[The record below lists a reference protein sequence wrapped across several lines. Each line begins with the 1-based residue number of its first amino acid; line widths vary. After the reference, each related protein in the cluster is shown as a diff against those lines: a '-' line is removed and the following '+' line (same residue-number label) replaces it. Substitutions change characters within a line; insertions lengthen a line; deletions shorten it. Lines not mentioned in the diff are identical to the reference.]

1 MPDFRKLVAP
11 GRKEDPREQEVLSEL
26 AGHLEEMYIDLR
38 RAGTPEEQ
46 AIAQV
51 TAIGKNLG
59 PSIRRLRCQHEGCLR
74 TWLRSVVLPGLV
86 LFGLYGGCSC
96 LSFNIYWGHQFVWHE
111 AGIVLIAI
119 ALGFCASFFSRELGG
134 TRSQRRWAGMPIIA
148 PYAVLWC
155 VWALL
160 APIQLVQ
167 WSTYRRP
174 GGHQWNCRGVP
185 LGMVAGCGAAGPGPR
200 DRQRHLGARLFR
212 DPVEQSKTRNRLI
225 GIGLPR
231 HFLNF
236 RLQLR
241 IR

>member
-1 MPDFRKLVAP
+1 MHDFGKLVAP
-11 GRKEDPREQEVLSEL
+11 GRKEDPREQEVRSEL

-51 TAIGKNLG
+51 TAMGKNLA
-59 PSIRRLRCQHEGCLR
+59 PSIRRLRWQHEGGLR

-86 LFGLYGGCSC
+86 LFVLYGGCGC
-96 LSFNIYWGHQFVWHE
+96 LSFNVYWGHQFVWRE

-134 TRSQRRWAGMPIIA
+134 TLSQRRWAGMSIIA

-174 GGHQWNCRGVP
+174 GVISGTAVVFLWVGLRDVVLPG
-185 LGMVAGCGAAGPGPR
+185 LGLAIGSVIS
-200 DRQRHLGARLFR
+200 ARAF
-212 DPVEQSKTRNRLI
+212 S
-225 GIGLPR
+225 GIPSSNPKR
-231 HFLNF
+231 E
-236 RLQLR
+236 
-241 IR
+241 IA

>member
-1 MPDFRKLVAP
+1 MHDFRKLVAP
-11 GRKEDPREQEVLSEL
+11 GRKEDPREQEVRSEL
-26 AGHLEEMYIDLR
+26 AGHLEEMYLDLR

-51 TAIGKNLG
+51 TAMGKNLA
-59 PSIRRLRCQHEGCLR
+59 PSIRRLRWQHEGGWR

-86 LFGLYGGCSC
+86 LFVLYGGCSC
-96 LSFNIYWGHQFVWHE
+96 LSFNVYWGHQFVWRE

-134 TRSQRRWAGMPIIA
+134 TLSQRRWAGMSIIA

-167 WSTYRRP
+167 WSTYRQP
-174 GGHQWNCRGVP
+174 GVISGTAVVFLWVGLRDVVLPG
-185 LGMVAGCGAAGPGPR
+185 LGLAIGSVIS
-200 DRQRHLGARLFR
+200 ARAF
-212 DPVEQSKTRNRLI
+212 S
-225 GIGLPR
+225 GIPSSNPKR
-231 HFLNF
+231 E
-236 RLQLR
+236 
-241 IR
+241 IA

>member
-59 PSIRRLRCQHEGCLR
+59 PSIRRLRWQHEGGLR

-86 LFGLYGGCSC
+86 LFVLYGGCGC
-96 LSFNIYWGHQFVWHE
+96 LSFNVYWGHQFVWRE

-119 ALGFCASFFSRELGG
+119 ALGFCASSFSRELGG

-174 GGHQWNCRGVP
+174 GVISGTAVVFLWVWLRDVVLPGLGLAMGSVISARAFSGIPSSNPKRGI
-185 LGMVAGCGAAGPGPR
+185 A
-200 DRQRHLGARLFR
+200 
-212 DPVEQSKTRNRLI
+212 
-225 GIGLPR
+225 
-231 HFLNF
+231 
-236 RLQLR
+236 
-241 IR
+241 

>member
-1 MPDFRKLVAP
+1 MHDFRKLVAP
-11 GRKEDPREQEVLSEL
+11 GRKEDPREQEVRSEL

-51 TAIGKNLG
+51 TALGKDLG
-59 PSIRRLRCQHEGCLR
+59 ASIRRLRWQHEGGWR

-86 LFGLYGGCSC
+86 LFVLYGGCSC
-96 LSFNIYWGHQFVWHE
+96 LSFNIYWGHQFVWRE

-134 TRSQRRWAGMPIIA
+134 TLSQRRWAGMSIIA

-174 GGHQWNCRGVP
+174 GVISGTAVVFLWVGLRDVVLPG
-185 LGMVAGCGAAGPGPR
+185 LGLAIGSVIS
-200 DRQRHLGARLFR
+200 ARAF
-212 DPVEQSKTRNRLI
+212 S
-225 GIGLPR
+225 GIPSSNPKR
-231 HFLNF
+231 E
-236 RLQLR
+236 
-241 IR
+241 IA

>member
-1 MPDFRKLVAP
+1 MHDFGKLVAP
-11 GRKEDPREQEVLSEL
+11 GRKEDPREQEVRSEL

-51 TAIGKNLG
+51 TAMGKNLG
-59 PSIRRLRCQHEGCLR
+59 PSIRRLRWQHEGGWR

-86 LFGLYGGCSC
+86 LFVLYGGCSC
-96 LSFNIYWGHQFVWHE
+96 LSFNIYWGHQFVWRE

-134 TRSQRRWAGMPIIA
+134 TLSQRRWAGMSIIA

-174 GGHQWNCRGVP
+174 GVISGTAVVFLWVGLRDVVLPG
-185 LGMVAGCGAAGPGPR
+185 LGLAIGSVIS
-200 DRQRHLGARLFR
+200 ARAF
-212 DPVEQSKTRNRLI
+212 S
-225 GIGLPR
+225 GIPSSNPKR
-231 HFLNF
+231 E
-236 RLQLR
+236 
-241 IR
+241 IA

>member
-1 MPDFRKLVAP
+1 MHDFRKLVAP
-11 GRKEDPREQEVLSEL
+11 GRKEDPREQEVRSEL

-38 RAGTPEEQ
+38 RAGTSEEQ

-51 TAIGKNLG
+51 TALGKNLG
-59 PSIRRLRCQHEGCLR
+59 PSIRRLRWQDEGGWR

-86 LFGLYGGCSC
+86 LFVLYGGCSC
-96 LSFNIYWGHQFVWHE
+96 LSFNIYWGHQFVWRE

-134 TRSQRRWAGMPIIA
+134 TLSQRRWAGMSILA

-155 VWALL
+155 VWAFL

-174 GGHQWNCRGVP
+174 GVISGTAVVFLWVGLRDVVLPG
-185 LGMVAGCGAAGPGPR
+185 LGLA
-200 DRQRHLGARLFR
+200 LGSAISGRAF
-212 DPVEQSKTRNRLI
+212 S
-225 GIGLPR
+225 GIPSSNPKR
-231 HFLNF
+231 E
-236 RLQLR
+236 
-241 IR
+241 IA

>member
-1 MPDFRKLVAP
+1 MHDFRKLVAP
-11 GRKEDPREQEVLSEL
+11 GRKEDPREQEVRSEL

-51 TAIGKNLG
+51 TALGKDLG
-59 PSIRRLRCQHEGCLR
+59 ASIRRLRWQHEGGWR
-74 TWLRSVVLPGLV
+74 TWLRSVILPGLV
-86 LFGLYGGCSC
+86 LFVLYGGCSC
-96 LSFNIYWGHQFVWHE
+96 LSFNIYWGHQFVWRE

-134 TRSQRRWAGMPIIA
+134 TLSQRRWAGMSIIA

-174 GGHQWNCRGVP
+174 GVISGTAVVFLWVGLRDVVLPG
-185 LGMVAGCGAAGPGPR
+185 LGLAIGSVIS
-200 DRQRHLGARLFR
+200 ARAF
-212 DPVEQSKTRNRLI
+212 S
-225 GIGLPR
+225 GIPSSNPKR
-231 HFLNF
+231 E
-236 RLQLR
+236 
-241 IR
+241 IA

>member
-1 MPDFRKLVAP
+1 MHDFGKLVAP
-11 GRKEDPREQEVLSEL
+11 GRKEDPREQEVRSEL

-51 TAIGKNLG
+51 TAMGKNLG
-59 PSIRRLRCQHEGCLR
+59 PSIRRLRWQHEGGWR

-86 LFGLYGGCSC
+86 LFVLYGGCGW
-96 LSFNIYWGHQFVWHE
+96 LSFNVYWGHQFVWRE

-134 TRSQRRWAGMPIIA
+134 TLSQRRWAGMSIIA

-174 GGHQWNCRGVP
+174 GVISGTAVVFLWVGLRDVVLPG
-185 LGMVAGCGAAGPGPR
+185 LGLAIGSVIS
-200 DRQRHLGARLFR
+200 ARAF
-212 DPVEQSKTRNRLI
+212 S
-225 GIGLPR
+225 GIPSSNPKR
-231 HFLNF
+231 E
-236 RLQLR
+236 
-241 IR
+241 IA

>member
-1 MPDFRKLVAP
+1 MHDFRKLVAP
-11 GRKEDPREQEVLSEL
+11 GRKEDPREQEVRSEL
-26 AGHLEEMYIDLR
+26 AGHLEEMYLDLR

-51 TAIGKNLG
+51 TAMGKNLA
-59 PSIRRLRCQHEGCLR
+59 PSIRRLRWQHEGGWR

-86 LFGLYGGCSC
+86 LFVLYGGCSC
-96 LSFNIYWGHQFVWHE
+96 LSFNVYWGHQFVWRE

-134 TRSQRRWAGMPIIA
+134 TLSQRRWAGMSIIA

-174 GGHQWNCRGVP
+174 GVISGTAVVFFWVGLRDVVLPG
-185 LGMVAGCGAAGPGPR
+185 LGLAIGSVIS
-200 DRQRHLGARLFR
+200 ARAF
-212 DPVEQSKTRNRLI
+212 S
-225 GIGLPR
+225 GIPSSNPKR
-231 HFLNF
+231 E
-236 RLQLR
+236 
-241 IR
+241 IA

>member
-1 MPDFRKLVAP
+1 MHDFRKLVAP
-11 GRKEDPREQEVLSEL
+11 GRKEDPREQEVRSEL
-26 AGHLEEMYIDLR
+26 AGHLEEMYLDLR

-51 TAIGKNLG
+51 TAMGKNLA
-59 PSIRRLRCQHEGCLR
+59 PSIRRLRWQHEGGWR

-86 LFGLYGGCSC
+86 LFVLYGGCSC
-96 LSFNIYWGHQFVWHE
+96 LSFNVYWGHQFVWRE

-134 TRSQRRWAGMPIIA
+134 TLSQRRWAGMSIIA

-174 GGHQWNCRGVP
+174 GVISGTAVVFLWVGLRDVVLPG
-185 LGMVAGCGAAGPGPR
+185 LGLAIGSVIS
-200 DRQRHLGARLFR
+200 ARAF
-212 DPVEQSKTRNRLI
+212 S
-225 GIGLPR
+225 GIPSSNPKR
-231 HFLNF
+231 E
-236 RLQLR
+236 
-241 IR
+241 IA

>member
-1 MPDFRKLVAP
+1 MHDFRKLVAP
-11 GRKEDPREQEVLSEL
+11 GRKEDPREQEVRSEL

-51 TAIGKNLG
+51 TALGKDLG
-59 PSIRRLRCQHEGCLR
+59 ASIRRLRWQHEGGWR

-86 LFGLYGGCSC
+86 LFVLYGGCSC
-96 LSFNIYWGHQFVWHE
+96 LSFNIYWGHQFVWRE

-134 TRSQRRWAGMPIIA
+134 TLSQRRWAGMSIIA

-174 GGHQWNCRGVP
+174 GVISGTAVVFLWVGLRDVVLPG
-185 LGMVAGCGAAGPGPR
+185 LGLA
-200 DRQRHLGARLFR
+200 LGSAISGRAF
-212 DPVEQSKTRNRLI
+212 S
-225 GIGLPR
+225 GIPSSNPKR
-231 HFLNF
+231 E
-236 RLQLR
+236 
-241 IR
+241 IA

>member
-1 MPDFRKLVAP
+1 MHDFRKLVAP

-51 TAIGKNLG
+51 TAMGKNLG
-59 PSIRRLRCQHEGCLR
+59 PSIRRLRWQHEGGLR

-86 LFGLYGGCSC
+86 LFVLYGGCSC
-96 LSFNIYWGHQFVWHE
+96 LSFNLYWGHQFVWRE

-134 TRSQRRWAGMPIIA
+134 TLSQRRWAGMSIIA

-174 GGHQWNCRGVP
+174 GVISGTAVVFLWVLLRDVVLPG
-185 LGMVAGCGAAGPGPR
+185 LGLAIGSVIS
-200 DRQRHLGARLFR
+200 ARAF
-212 DPVEQSKTRNRLI
+212 S
-225 GIGLPR
+225 GIPSSNPKR
-231 HFLNF
+231 E
-236 RLQLR
+236 
-241 IR
+241 IA

>member
-1 MPDFRKLVAP
+1 MHDFRKLVAP
-11 GRKEDPREQEVLSEL
+11 GRKEDPREQEVRSEL
-26 AGHLEEMYIDLR
+26 AGHLEEMYLDLR

-51 TAIGKNLG
+51 TAMGKNLA
-59 PSIRRLRCQHEGCLR
+59 PSIRRLRWQHEGGWR

-86 LFGLYGGCSC
+86 LFVLYGGCSC
-96 LSFNIYWGHQFVWHE
+96 LSFNVYWGHQFVWRE

-167 WSTYRRP
+167 WSTYRQP
-174 GGHQWNCRGVP
+174 GVISGTAVVFLWVGLRDVVLPG
-185 LGMVAGCGAAGPGPR
+185 LGLAIGSVIS
-200 DRQRHLGARLFR
+200 ARAF
-212 DPVEQSKTRNRLI
+212 S
-225 GIGLPR
+225 GIPSSNPKR
-231 HFLNF
+231 E
-236 RLQLR
+236 
-241 IR
+241 IA

>member
-1 MPDFRKLVAP
+1 MHDFRKLVAP

-51 TAIGKNLG
+51 TAMGKNLG
-59 PSIRRLRCQHEGCLR
+59 PSVRRLRWQHEGGSR
-74 TWLRSVVLPGLV
+74 TWLRSVVMPGLV
-86 LFGLYGGCSC
+86 LFVLYGGCSC
-96 LSFNIYWGHQFVWHE
+96 LSFNIYWGHQFVWRE

-134 TRSQRRWAGMPIIA
+134 TLSQRRWAGMSIIA

-174 GGHQWNCRGVP
+174 GVISGTAVVFLWVWLRDVLLPG
-185 LGMVAGCGAAGPGPR
+185 LGLAIGSVIS
-200 DRQRHLGARLFR
+200 ARAF
-212 DPVEQSKTRNRLI
+212 S
-225 GIGLPR
+225 GIPSSNPKR
-231 HFLNF
+231 ENA
-236 RLQLR
+236 
-241 IR
+241 

>member
-1 MPDFRKLVAP
+1 MHDFRKLVAP
-11 GRKEDPREQEVLSEL
+11 GRKEDPREQEVRSEL

-51 TAIGKNLG
+51 TALGKDLG
-59 PSIRRLRCQHEGCLR
+59 ASIRRLRWQHEGGWR
-74 TWLRSVVLPGLV
+74 TWLRSVILPGLV
-86 LFGLYGGCSC
+86 LFVLYGGCSC
-96 LSFNIYWGHQFVWHE
+96 LSFNIYWGHQFVWRE

-134 TRSQRRWAGMPIIA
+134 TLSQRRWAGMSIIA

-174 GGHQWNCRGVP
+174 GVISGTAVVFLWVGLRDVVLPG
-185 LGMVAGCGAAGPGPR
+185 LGLA
-200 DRQRHLGARLFR
+200 LGSAISGRAF
-212 DPVEQSKTRNRLI
+212 S
-225 GIGLPR
+225 GIPSSNPKR
-231 HFLNF
+231 E
-236 RLQLR
+236 
-241 IR
+241 IA

>member
-1 MPDFRKLVAP
+1 MHDFGKLVAP
-11 GRKEDPREQEVLSEL
+11 GRKEDPREQEVRSEL

-51 TAIGKNLG
+51 TAMGKNLG
-59 PSIRRLRCQHEGCLR
+59 PSIRRLRWQHEGGWR

-86 LFGLYGGCSC
+86 LFVLYGGCGC
-96 LSFNIYWGHQFVWHE
+96 LSFNVYWGHQFVWRE

-134 TRSQRRWAGMPIIA
+134 TLSQRRWAGMSIIA

-174 GGHQWNCRGVP
+174 GVISGTAVVFLWVGLRDVVLPG
-185 LGMVAGCGAAGPGPR
+185 LGLAIGSVIS
-200 DRQRHLGARLFR
+200 ARAF
-212 DPVEQSKTRNRLI
+212 S
-225 GIGLPR
+225 GIPSSNPKR
-231 HFLNF
+231 E
-236 RLQLR
+236 
-241 IR
+241 IA

>member
-1 MPDFRKLVAP
+1 MHDFRKLVAP
-11 GRKEDPREQEVLSEL
+11 GRKEDPREQEVRSEL

-51 TAIGKNLG
+51 TAMGKNLG
-59 PSIRRLRCQHEGCLR
+59 PSIRRLRWQHEGGWR

-86 LFGLYGGCSC
+86 LFVLYGGCGC
-96 LSFNIYWGHQFVWHE
+96 LSFNVYWGHQFVWRE

-134 TRSQRRWAGMPIIA
+134 TLSQRRWAGMSIIA

-167 WSTYRRP
+167 WSTYRQP
-174 GGHQWNCRGVP
+174 GVISGTAVVFLWVGLRDVVLPG
-185 LGMVAGCGAAGPGPR
+185 LGLAIGSVIS
-200 DRQRHLGARLFR
+200 ARAF
-212 DPVEQSKTRNRLI
+212 S
-225 GIGLPR
+225 GIPSSNPKR
-231 HFLNF
+231 E
-236 RLQLR
+236 
-241 IR
+241 IA

>member
-1 MPDFRKLVAP
+1 MHDFRKLVAP
-11 GRKEDPREQEVLSEL
+11 GRKEDPREQEVRSEL

-51 TAIGKNLG
+51 TALGKNLG
-59 PSIRRLRCQHEGCLR
+59 PSIRRLRWQHEGGWR

-86 LFGLYGGCSC
+86 LFVLYGGCSC
-96 LSFNIYWGHQFVWHE
+96 LSFNIYWGHQFVWRE

-134 TRSQRRWAGMPIIA
+134 TLSQRRWAGMSIIA

-174 GGHQWNCRGVP
+174 GVISGTAVVFLWVGLRDVVLPG
-185 LGMVAGCGAAGPGPR
+185 LGLAIGSVIS
-200 DRQRHLGARLFR
+200 ARAF
-212 DPVEQSKTRNRLI
+212 S
-225 GIGLPR
+225 GIPSSNPKR
-231 HFLNF
+231 E
-236 RLQLR
+236 
-241 IR
+241 IA

>member
-1 MPDFRKLVAP
+1 MHDFRKLVAP
-11 GRKEDPREQEVLSEL
+11 GRKEDPREQEVRSEL
-26 AGHLEEMYIDLR
+26 AGHLEEMYLDLR

-51 TAIGKNLG
+51 TAMGKNLG
-59 PSIRRLRCQHEGCLR
+59 PSIRRLRWQHEGGWR

-86 LFGLYGGCSC
+86 LFVLYGGCSC
-96 LSFNIYWGHQFVWHE
+96 LSFNIYWGHQFVWRE

-134 TRSQRRWAGMPIIA
+134 TLSQRRWAGMSIIA

-174 GGHQWNCRGVP
+174 GVISGTAVVFLWVGLRDVVLPG
-185 LGMVAGCGAAGPGPR
+185 LGLA
-200 DRQRHLGARLFR
+200 LGSVISARAF
-212 DPVEQSKTRNRLI
+212 S
-225 GIGLPR
+225 GIPSSNPKR
-231 HFLNF
+231 E
-236 RLQLR
+236 
-241 IR
+241 IA

>member
-1 MPDFRKLVAP
+1 MHDFRKLVAP
-11 GRKEDPREQEVLSEL
+11 GRKEDPREQEVRSEL

-51 TAIGKNLG
+51 TAMGKNLA
-59 PSIRRLRCQHEGCLR
+59 PSIRRLRWQHEGGWR

-86 LFGLYGGCSC
+86 LFVLYGGCSC
-96 LSFNIYWGHQFVWHE
+96 LSFNIYWGHQFVWRE

-134 TRSQRRWAGMPIIA
+134 TLSQRRWAGMSIIA

-174 GGHQWNCRGVP
+174 GVISGTAVVFLWVGLRDVVLPG
-185 LGMVAGCGAAGPGPR
+185 LGLAIGSVIS
-200 DRQRHLGARLFR
+200 ARAF
-212 DPVEQSKTRNRLI
+212 S
-225 GIGLPR
+225 GIPSSNPKR
-231 HFLNF
+231 E
-236 RLQLR
+236 
-241 IR
+241 IA

>member
-1 MPDFRKLVAP
+1 MHDFRKLVAP
-11 GRKEDPREQEVLSEL
+11 GRKEDPREQEVRSEL
-26 AGHLEEMYIDLR
+26 AGHLEEMYLDLR

-51 TAIGKNLG
+51 TAMGKNLG
-59 PSIRRLRCQHEGCLR
+59 PSIRRLRWQHEGGWR

-86 LFGLYGGCSC
+86 LFVLYGGCSC
-96 LSFNIYWGHQFVWHE
+96 LSFNIYWGHQFVWRE

-134 TRSQRRWAGMPIIA
+134 TLSQRRWAGMSIIA

-174 GGHQWNCRGVP
+174 GVISGTAVVFLWVGLRDVVLPG
-185 LGMVAGCGAAGPGPR
+185 LGLAIGSVIS
-200 DRQRHLGARLFR
+200 ARAF
-212 DPVEQSKTRNRLI
+212 S
-225 GIGLPR
+225 GIPSSNPKR
-231 HFLNF
+231 E
-236 RLQLR
+236 
-241 IR
+241 IA